1 MRVSLLSM
9 ILVVAVAASFAPQC
23 HAQGWEALVPAIAE
37 KLTGLW
43 QTGELELLGHY
54 CNFSVTPKFKRWQL
68 YFRGR
73 MWCPG
78 WTPIRGEAETRSRSG
93 VVGRTTQDFV
103 RKAFRSGLISESEA
117 QAWLNQ

>member
-1 MRVSLLSM
+1 MRVSVLSM
-9 ILVVAVAASFAPQC
+9 ALVVALAASLAPQC
-23 HAQGWEALVPAIAE
+23 QASGWEALVPAIAN

-43 QTGELELLGHY
+43 ESGELELLGHY

-78 WTPIRGEAETRSRSG
+78 WTAIRGQAETRSRSG

-103 RKAFRSGLISESEA
+103 RKAFSAGLITESEA
-117 QAWLNQ
+117 QVWLNS